1 MPTAVEAE
9 ITPYVLNHFI
19 AGKTV
24 TPNSGDYLDK
34 LDPRSG
40 ERIARVASGDETDVN
55 AAVQAAAAAFPEWR
69 DRRPMDRAKVM
80 LEMARAI
87 RKHVKL
93 LAEIE
98 SRENGTP
105 ASQTPAGLETAAR
118 YFDFYAG
125 LVNVNHGETLNVGA
139 GYHAYTRREPFGVVG
154 IITPWNVPLNQAA
167 RASAPALAAGNTVVV
182 KPSEETS
189 AATVEF
195 ARIATEECG
204 LPPGVFNVVLG
215 AGRHAGSALV
225 SHPLVR
231 KVAFTGSVRAGKE
244 IGHIAAERVIP
255 LTLELGGKSPHIVFE
270 DADLDKAA
278 ANAANIFTRNCG
290 QICSSGTRLLVQD
303 SVHDAFVEKLVREV
317 QKISVG
323 PEASASVGPLATKAQ
338 YEKVQSYYQV
348 AKEEGAIA
356 AIGGELPGDERL
368 KKGWFVSPTVY
379 TGVHNDMRIAREE
392 IFGPVMGVI
401 RFKDEADAVRIANDS
416 EYGLAAGLW
425 TRDVSRALRVAAL
438 LEAGQVYINEYQTG
452 AMIET
457 PFGGYKM
464 SGYGREKGVEAMH
477 CYTQVKCVTVKL

>member
-19 AGKTV
+19 AGKSV
-24 TPNSGDYLDK
+24 TPGSGDYLDK
-34 LDPRSG
+34 FDPRSG
-40 ERIARVASGDETDVN
+40 DRIARVANGNEADVD
-55 AAVQAAAAAFPEWR
+55 AAVKAAAAAFPEWR
-69 DRRPMDRAKVM
+69 DRRPLDRARVM

-118 YFDFYAG
+118 YFEFYAG
-125 LVNVNHGETLNVGA
+125 LVNTNHGETLNVGA
-139 GYHAYTRREPFGVVG
+139 GYHAYTRREPYGVVG

-167 RASAPALAAGNTVVV
+167 RASAPAIAAGNTVVV

-189 AATVEF
+189 ATTVEF
-195 ARIATEECG
+195 ARIVTEECG

-215 AGRHAGSALV
+215 AGRSTGSALV

-231 KVAFTGSVRAGKE
+231 KVAFTGSLRAGKE
-244 IGHIAAERVIP
+244 IGHIAADRILP
-255 LTLELGGKSPHIVFE
+255 LTLELGGKSPHIIFE

-278 ANAANIFTRNCG
+278 ANAANIFTRVCG

-303 SVHDAFVEKLVREV
+303 SIHDLFVTKLVDQVRM
-317 QKISVG
+317 ISVG
-323 PEASASVGPLATKAQ
+323 PEADASVGPLATKAQ
-338 YEKVQSYYQV
+338 YEKVQSYYQI
-348 AKEEGAIA
+348 AKQEGAKA
-356 AIGGELPGDERL
+356 AIGGELPREERL
-368 KKGWFVSPTVY
+368 KKGWFVTPTVY
-379 TGVHNDMRIAREE
+379 TDVHNDMRISREE

-401 RFKDEADAVRIANDS
+401 RFKDEADAIRIANDS

-438 LEAGQVYINEYQTG
+438 LEAGQVYVNEYQTG

-464 SGYGREKGVEAMH
+464 SGYGREKGIEALL
-477 CYTQVKCVTVKL
+477 CYQQVKSVTVKL

>member
-1 MPTAVEAE
+1 MRVCQPPSRLKSLPT
-9 ITPYVLNHFI
+9 YLNHFI
-19 AGKTV
+19 AGKSV
-24 TPNSGDYLDK
+24 TPKSGDYLDK

-40 ERIARVASGDETDVN
+40 DRIARVASGNEADVD

-80 LEMARAI
+80 LEIARAI

-118 YFDFYAG
+118 YFEFYAG

-189 AATVEF
+189 ATTVEF
-195 ARIATEECG
+195 ARIVTEECG

-215 AGRHAGSALV
+215 AGRQAGSALV

-231 KVAFTGSVRAGKE
+231 KVAFTGSLRAGKE
-244 IGHIAAERVIP
+244 IGHIAADRILP

-303 SVHDAFVEKLVREV
+303 SIHDLFVEKLVTR
-317 QKISVG
+317 S
-323 PEASASVGPLATKAQ
+323 PEDQRRA
-338 YEKVQSYYQV
+338 
-348 AKEEGAIA
+348 
-356 AIGGELPGDERL
+356 GGERLGRPSGDESAVR
-368 KKGWFVSPTVY
+368 KGSELLP
-379 TGVHNDMRIAREE
+379 AREAGGRQSGDRRRTAARRAAQE
-392 IFGPVMGVI
+392 RLVRLAHCLHRMCETTCASPVR
-401 RFKDEADAVRIANDS
+401 RFSVR
-416 EYGLAAGLW
+416 
-425 TRDVSRALRVAAL
+425 
-438 LEAGQVYINEYQTG
+438 
-452 AMIET
+452 
-457 PFGGYKM
+457 
-464 SGYGREKGVEAMH
+464 
-477 CYTQVKCVTVKL
+477 

>member
-1 MPTAVEAE
+1 MTAVETE

-24 TPNSGDYLDK
+24 TPQSGDYLDK
-34 LDPRSG
+34 LDPRTG
-40 ERIARVASGDETDVN
+40 DRIARVANGNETDVD
-55 AAVQAAAAAFPEWR
+55 AAVQAAAAVFPEWR
-69 DRRPMDRAKVM
+69 DRRPMERGKVM

-105 ASQTPAGLETAAR
+105 HSQTPAGLETAAR
-118 YFDFYAG
+118 YFEFYAG
-125 LVNVNHGETLNVGA
+125 LVNTNHGETLNVGA
-139 GYHAYTRREPFGVVG
+139 GYHSYTRREPFGVVG

-189 AATVEF
+189 ATTVEF
-195 ARIATEECG
+195 ARIVTEECG

-215 AGRHAGSALV
+215 AGRQTGAALV

-231 KVAFTGSVRAGKE
+231 KVAFTGSLRAGKE
-244 IGHIAAERVIP
+244 IGHIAADRVIP

-303 SVHDAFVEKLVREV
+303 SIHDLFVEKLVKEV

-323 PEASASVGPLATKAQ
+323 PEANASVGPLATKAQ
-338 YEKVQSYYQV
+338 YEKVQSYYQ
-348 AKEEGAIA
+348 
-356 AIGGELPGDERL
+356 L
-368 KKGWFVSPTVY
+368 
-379 TGVHNDMRIAREE
+379 AR
-392 IFGPVMGVI
+392 
-401 RFKDEADAVRIANDS
+401 K
-416 EYGLAAGLW
+416 
-425 TRDVSRALRVAAL
+425 
-438 LEAGQVYINEYQTG
+438 
-452 AMIET
+452 
-457 PFGGYKM
+457 
-464 SGYGREKGVEAMH
+464 
-477 CYTQVKCVTVKL
+477 

>member
-1 MPTAVEAE
+1 MPTAVETE

-40 ERIARVASGDETDVN
+40 GRIGRVANGNQADVD
-55 AAVQAAAAAFPEWR
+55 AAVRAAAAAFPEWR

-80 LEMARAI
+80 LEIARAI

-118 YFDFYAG
+118 YFEFYAG

-189 AATVEF
+189 ATTVEF
-195 ARIATEECG
+195 ARIVAEECG

-215 AGRHAGSALV
+215 AGRQTGSALV

-231 KVAFTGSVRAGKE
+231 KVAFTGSLRAGKE
-244 IGHIAAERVIP
+244 IGHIAADRILP
-255 LTLELGGKSPHIVFE
+255 LTLELGGKSPHIIFE
-270 DADLDKAA
+270 DADLDQAA
-278 ANAANIFTRNCG
+278 ANAANIFTRVCG
-290 QICSSGTRLLVQD
+290 QICSSDRK
-303 SVHDAFVEKLVREV
+303 SVV
-317 QKISVG
+317 
-323 PEASASVGPLATKAQ
+323 
-338 YEKVQSYYQV
+338 
-348 AKEEGAIA
+348 
-356 AIGGELPGDERL
+356 
-368 KKGWFVSPTVY
+368 
-379 TGVHNDMRIAREE
+379 
-392 IFGPVMGVI
+392 
-401 RFKDEADAVRIANDS
+401 
-416 EYGLAAGLW
+416 
-425 TRDVSRALRVAAL
+425 
-438 LEAGQVYINEYQTG
+438 
-452 AMIET
+452 
-457 PFGGYKM
+457 
-464 SGYGREKGVEAMH
+464 
-477 CYTQVKCVTVKL
+477 